1 MRIALATCAE
11 LPEGDAD
18 DALMAAELEAR
29 GHRADWCLW
38 DDETRDWSRFDLV
51 LIRSTWDYQRRRD
64 EFLAWAGALAVVR
77 NPAAVLA
84 WNTDKHYLAE
94 LGAGEIAVIETTFIA
109 PGDTATLAGDG
120 EIVVKPS
127 VSAGSKDTARF
138 ALGDDAARRRAE
150 ALLAE
155 IHSGGRT
162 AMVQPYLGAID
173 HRGETSLLYFGGSF
187 SHAIRKA
194 PLLRPGEGPTEGFFA
209 PETIEPR
216 TPSVAEREA
225 GDGVIAWVAERFGE
239 LLYARVD
246 LVPGSDG
253 APVLLELELTEPSL
267 FFAHSE
273 GASARFAESL
283 PYSL

>member
-1 MRIALATCAE
+1 
-11 LPEGDAD
+11 
-18 DALMAAELEAR
+18 MAAELEAR